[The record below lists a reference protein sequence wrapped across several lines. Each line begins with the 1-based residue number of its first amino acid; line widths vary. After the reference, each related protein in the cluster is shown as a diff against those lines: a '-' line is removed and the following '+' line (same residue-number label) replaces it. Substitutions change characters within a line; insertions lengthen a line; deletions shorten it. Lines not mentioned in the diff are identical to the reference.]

1 MKKIVIFLVLIFLNN
16 CGFTPV
22 YLSNEN
28 SVINTIKSIDYDGN
42 EILGKQIT
50 KGLNLNIKDN
60 NRFHL
65 LLDSTKKKVT
75 TSKNS
80 SNVATG
86 YMMSIDINL
95 NILEN
100 DKIIIEKDFSK
111 NFTYNNRDD
120 KFELLN
126 YERSIENNL
135 INDVTD
141 EIYIFLNLTNDN

>member
-1 MKKIVIFLVLIFLNN
+1 
-16 CGFTPV
+16 
-22 YLSNEN
+22 
-28 SVINTIKSIDYDGN
+28 
-42 EILGKQIT
+42 
-50 KGLNLNIKDN
+50 
-60 NRFHL
+60 
-65 LLDSTKKKVT
+65 
-75 TSKNS
+75 
-80 SNVATG
+80 
-86 YMMSIDINL
+86 MSIDINL

-100 DKIIIEKDFSK
+100 DKIIVEKTFSK

>member
-1 MKKIVIFLVLIFLNN
+1 MKKIVIFLALIFLNN

-22 YLSNEN
+22 YLSSEN
-28 SVINTIKSIDYDGN
+28 SVINSIKSIDYGGD
-42 EILGKQIT
+42 EILGKQIIR
-50 KGLNLNIKDN
+50 GLNLNIKGN
-60 NRFHL
+60 NRLHL
-65 LLDSTKKKVT
+65 LVDSTKKKVI

-100 DKIIIEKDFSK
+100 DKIVIEKTFSK
-111 NFTYNNRDD
+111 NFTYNNRDN

-126 YERSIENNL
+126 YERSIEKNL

>member
-1 MKKIVIFLVLIFLNN
+1 MKKIFIFLALIFLNN

-50 KGLNLNIKDN
+50 RGLNLNN
-60 NRFHL
+60 NKFHL
-65 LLDSTKKKVT
+65 LLDSKKKKVT

-100 DKIIIEKDFSK
+100 DKIIVEKAFSK

>member
-1 MKKIVIFLVLIFLNN
+1 MKKLIIFLAFIFLNN

-28 SVINTIKSIDYDGN
+28 SVINAIKSIEYEGN
-42 EILGKQIT
+42 EILGKQIIR
-50 KGLNLNIKDN
+50 GLNLNIKDN

-65 LLDSTKKKVT
+65 LIDSTKKKVT

-86 YMMSIDINL
+86 YMMSININL

-100 DKIIIEKDFSK
+100 DKIVIEKALSK

>member
-1 MKKIVIFLVLIFLNN
+1 MNN

-22 YLSNEN
+22 YLSSEN
-28 SVINTIKSIDYDGN
+28 SVINSIKSIDYGGD
-42 EILGKQIT
+42 EILGKQIIR
-50 KGLNLNIKDN
+50 GLNLNIKGN
-60 NRFHL
+60 NRLHL
-65 LLDSTKKKVT
+65 LVDSTKKKVI

-100 DKIIIEKDFSK
+100 DKIVIEKTFSK
-111 NFTYNNRDD
+111 NFTYNNRDN

-126 YERSIENNL
+126 YERSIEKNL